1 MKSAVLP
8 IILLAVLLNTAAQ
21 LLLKA
26 GMNRMGQFELAFS
39 KMFNLGTQILV
50 NPFLMLGFATYVIS
64 MLIWMYVL
72 SKVEVSFA
80 YPMIS
85 LGYVLNAIT
94 AYYLFGESLSMLR
107 MLGILTILCG
117 VYLVARS

>member
-1 MKSAVLP
+1 MKFAVMPL
-8 IILLAVLLNTAAQ
+8 ILISVLLNTGAQ

-26 GMNRMGQFELAFS
+26 GVSRMGTLEFAWPKLISTGYDIA
-39 KMFNLGTQILV
+39 M
-50 NPFLMLGFATYVIS
+50 NPFIVTGLFIYVIS
-64 MLIWMYVL
+64 VVL
-72 SKVEVSFA
+72 WLLVLARVEVSFA

-94 AYYLFGESLSMLR
+94 AYYLFGESLSISR
-107 MLGILTILCG
+107 MLGILVILCG